1 MGAYYLMKLRK
12 SNFGTFEG
20 AKLYTCSTC
29 INDSFIDAW
38 SLSWTESGKK
48 VNDETKSSFNINE
61 MQIINIQK
69 WADQKFEEE
78 KIGWISTFT
87 DLKTLIEYKNLF
99 FPKDCAEIL
108 SINFPE
114 TETEELLSFFNSEE
128 SSFQEIGLSNNLN
141 NRILENE
148 NDITIGYDLIGIE
161 ESGDFHSFHCH
172 NLATEL
178 SEKFEIEINEFGLI
192 KENNQWQEMVT
203 FMNDENNGFA
213 SAPWFYVKV
222 KKSGLDL

>member
-1 MGAYYLMKLRK
+1 M
-12 SNFGTFEG
+12 
-20 AKLYTCSTC
+20 
-29 INDSFIDAW
+29 
-38 SLSWTESGKK
+38 
-48 VNDETKSSFNINE
+48 
-61 MQIINIQK
+61 
-69 WADQKFEEE
+69 
-78 KIGWISTFT
+78 
-87 DLKTLIEYKNLF
+87 IEYKNLF
-99 FPKDCAEIL
+99 FPKDRAEIL

-114 TETEELLSFFNSEE
+114 TETAELLSLFNSEE
-128 SSFQEIGLSNNLN
+128 SSFQEIGLSNNLK
-141 NRILENE
+141 NRIVENE
-148 NDITIGYDLIGIE
+148 NDKTIGYDLIGIE

-178 SEKFEIEINEFGLI
+178 IEKFGIEINDFGLI

>member
-1 MGAYYLMKLRK
+1 MKLRK
-12 SNFGTFEG
+12 SNFGTLEG
-20 AKLYTCSTC
+20 VKLYTCSTC
-29 INDSFIDAW
+29 INDSFMDSW
-38 SLSWTESGKK
+38 SLSWTECGKK
-48 VNDETKSSFNINE
+48 VNDETKSSLNINE
-61 MQIINIQK
+61 MQIFDIQK

-99 FPKDCAEIL
+99 FPKDRAEIL

-114 TETEELLSFFNSEE
+114 TETEELLSLFNSEE
-128 SSFQEIGLSNNLN
+128 SSFQEIGLSNNLKN
-141 NRILENE
+141 QILENE

-161 ESGDFHSFHCH
+161 VSGDFHSFHCH
-172 NLATEL
+172 NLAAEL
-178 SEKFEIEINEFGLI
+178 IEKFGIEINEFGLI
-192 KENNQWQEMVT
+192 KENNQWQQMLI
-203 FMNDENNGFA
+203 FMNDENNGLA

>member
-1 MGAYYLMKLRK
+1 MKLRK

-29 INDSFIDAW
+29 INDSFIDDW

-99 FPKDCAEIL
+99 FPKDRAEIL

-114 TETEELLSFFNSEE
+114 TETEELLSLFNSEE
-128 SSFQEIGLSNNLN
+128 SSFQEIGLSNNLK

-148 NDITIGYDLIGIE
+148 NDKTIGYDLIGIE
-161 ESGDFHSFHCH
+161 VSGDFHSFHCH

-178 SEKFEIEINEFGLI
+178 IEKFGIEINEFGLI

-203 FMNDENNGFA
+203 FMNDENNGFS

-222 KKSGLDL
+222 KKSGPD

>member
-1 MGAYYLMKLRK
+1 MKLRK
-12 SNFGTFEG
+12 SNFGTLEG
-20 AKLYTCSTC
+20 VKLYTCSTC
-29 INDSFIDAW
+29 INDSFMDSW
-38 SLSWTESGKK
+38 SLSWTECGKK
-48 VNDETKSSFNINE
+48 VNDETKSSLNINE
-61 MQIINIQK
+61 MQIFDIQK

-99 FPKDCAEIL
+99 FPKDRAEIL

-114 TETEELLSFFNSEE
+114 TETEELLSLFNSEE
-128 SSFQEIGLSNNLN
+128 SSFQEIGLSNNLK
-141 NRILENE
+141 NRILEKE
-148 NDITIGYDLIGIE
+148 NDKTIGYDLSGFE
-161 ESGDFHSFHCH
+161 DSGDFHSFHCH

-178 SEKFEIEINEFGLI
+178 IEKFGIEINEFGLI